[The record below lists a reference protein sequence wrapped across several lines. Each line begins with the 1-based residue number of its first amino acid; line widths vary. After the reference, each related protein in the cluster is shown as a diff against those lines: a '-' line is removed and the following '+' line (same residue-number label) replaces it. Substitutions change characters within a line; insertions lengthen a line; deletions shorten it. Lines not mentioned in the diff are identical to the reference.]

1 MSIVESLK
9 RLVDPVQA
17 RQLEEERRKAREQPK
32 RDHAGDPPSFACRIC
47 GHVSADKAYCPE
59 CLADTM
65 EPLKPVR

>member
-1 MSIVESLK
+1 MSIVESLV
-9 RLVDPVQA
+9 RLVDPSQA

-32 RDHAGDPPSFACRIC
+32 RDADGEPPLFACRIC

-65 EPLKPVR
+65 EPAPRPR